1 MTKRRDTTYTL
12 SFSGGGA
19 RGYYSINWFNHFV
32 QLWGVDESE
41 VYKYFNI
48 ITGTSIGGIIALCLA
63 YGLSIQQLID
73 FFEDEAPWVFTIR
86 SAADIILGSNNASFP
101 SNRPWTEQKII
112 ISGNNDQWYRS
123 VSPLSNYGSSRL
135 KTALTALFEDATMQ
149 DLRTNVVI
157 PAYNYSKKKP
167 ILFSNLNYAEFIG
180 QNELLVDV
188 ALCTSAA
195 PIYLPPVKLAAG
207 IPPFVLP
214 TDEII
219 DGGMY
224 KNNPAH
230 IGYAWSRILKPRAS
244 RHCLLS
250 VGTCQEDP
258 NLTEE
263 DDPELPPPAPLPYEN
278 VVKALYAYFMASIE
292 STNDDDLLKAERD
305 NLLGKLF
312 YYSTNPAL
320 APGTNGDLDNT
331 DSDFLEYLKDLA
343 QQEFNADMT
352 NGIQAFL
359 GHLTA

>member
-12 SFSGGGA
+12 AFSGGGA
-19 RGYYSINWFNHFV
+19 RGYYSINWFNHLV
-32 QLWGVDESE
+32 QLWGINESE

-48 ITGTSIGGIIALCLA
+48 ITGTSIGGIIALSLA
-63 YGLSIQQLID
+63 YGHSIQQLTD

-86 SAADIILGSNNASFP
+86 SALDVILGSDNATFS

-112 ISGNNDQWYRS
+112 ISSNNDQWYNS
-123 VSPLSNYGSSRL
+123 ISPTSNYGSSRL
-135 KTALTALFEDATMQ
+135 KTALTELFGTATLQ
-149 DLRTNVVI
+149 DLSTNVII
-157 PAYNYSKKKP
+157 PAYNYTKRKP
-167 ILFSNLNYAEFIG
+167 ILFSNLNYPEFIG
-180 QNELLVDV
+180 QNESLVNV

-195 PIYLPPVKLAAG
+195 PIYLPPVKLAGG

-230 IGYAWSRILKPRAS
+230 IGYAWSRILKSRAA

-250 VGTCQEDP
+250 IGTCQENP
-258 NLTEE
+258 QLTEE
-263 DDPELPPPAPLPYEN
+263 DDPESPPPDPLPFEN
-278 VVKALYAYFMASIE
+278 VVKALYAYFMSSIE
-292 STNDDDLLKAERD
+292 STNDDDLLKAESA

-312 YYSTNPAL
+312 YCSTNPFL
-320 APGTNGDLDNT
+320 PDNINGDLDNT
-331 DSDFLEYLKDLA
+331 DSDFLTYLKDLA
-343 QQEFNADMT
+343 QQEFNADIS
-352 NGIQAFL
+352 NIQIFM